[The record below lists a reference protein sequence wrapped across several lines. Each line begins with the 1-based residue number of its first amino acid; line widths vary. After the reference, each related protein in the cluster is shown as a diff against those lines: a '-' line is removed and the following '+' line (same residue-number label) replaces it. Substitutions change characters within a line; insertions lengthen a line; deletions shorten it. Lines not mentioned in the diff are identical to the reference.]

1 MYIFCLIKKIIEN
14 DEWAL
19 AVEIGLKRHCNNNLN
34 SGNYVMYVPHLWLLN
49 GAKFSFP
56 THPPKKILCLNFVI
70 CQDQSCNSGK
80 NCERDL
86 ALLNR
91 ICT

>member
-70 CQDQSCNSGK
+70 VK
-80 NCERDL
+80 IKVVIL
-86 ALLNR
+86 AK
-91 ICT
+91 IASEIWHY